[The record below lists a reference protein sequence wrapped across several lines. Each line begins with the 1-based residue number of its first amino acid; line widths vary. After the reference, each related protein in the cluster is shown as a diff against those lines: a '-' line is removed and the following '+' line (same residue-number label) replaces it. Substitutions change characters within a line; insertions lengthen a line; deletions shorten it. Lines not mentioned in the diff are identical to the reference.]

1 MQAAELPQL
10 PIPCPL
16 NGYITMSLIFIF
28 QLSQGEL
35 QKSGGESLFETEET
49 TSCHEVCS
57 CRPPPLPPPP
67 PPPPPPRQSGSPIV
81 KPTDYPPLKPWWT
94 DMVIVIAVGCAT
106 LAFLVVA
113 VIICYKAIKRQH
125 WRAALTGG
133 PTQYTPGSGVS
144 IPAGCNRKPMR
155 KEENG
160 TSRTEYA
167 MTSQNNKMVD
177 RNSVLI

>member
-1 MQAAELPQL
+1 MQTAELPQL
-10 PIPCPL
+10 PIPCLL
-16 NGYITMSLIFIF
+16 NGYISMSLIFIF

-35 QKSGGESLFETEET
+35 QKSAGGSLFETEEP

-67 PPPPPPRQSGSPIV
+67 PPPPPPRQSGFPIV

-113 VIICYKAIKRQH
+113 VIICYKAIKR
-125 WRAALTGG
+125 
-133 PTQYTPGSGVS
+133 
-144 IPAGCNRKPMR
+144 KPMR

-160 TSRTEYA
+160 TGGAEYA
-167 MTSQNNKMVD
+167 MTSQNNKMAD

>member
-113 VIICYKAIKRQH
+113 VIICYKAIKRFKITKKEKGLKQKFGH
-125 WRAALTGG
+125 
-133 PTQYTPGSGVS
+133 
-144 IPAGCNRKPMR
+144 PAW
-155 KEENG
+155 
-160 TSRTEYA
+160 
-167 MTSQNNKMVD
+167 
-177 RNSVLI
+177 SVLSNTPLGKCHSLVGPLRQTELYLQ